1 VRVDVD
7 GKVLL
12 SAVELLR
19 NEVHHATFPL
29 DLPSVDKAH
38 ASQSAL
44 IKQLDDYLIPRLSAL
59 DAPLLAVVGGSTG
72 AGKSTLV
79 NSLVGSLVS
88 QGGVI
93 RPTTKHPVLVHHP
106 KDEPWFTGRRVL
118 PDLDRITGGFG
129 PVEGPRDDHD
139 AIRLVSSVTLPAGLA
154 LLDAP
159 DIDSVVHVNRD
170 LAGQLFLAADLWIFV
185 TTAARYADAVPWE
198 FLRAAFEHGTVVSI
212 VLDRVPPEAMD
223 EIRSHLA
230 SMLREQGLGG
240 APIFTIPETTVTA
253 DGLLSERQI
262 ARLRSWLSALARDAK
277 ARSIVVRK
285 TLSGALR
292 SIPDAV
298 ITLSGASAE
307 QELAATALHL
317 EVQRA
322 YLRAMQSI
330 ELAMTDES
338 LLAGEVLARW
348 QEFVGAGQLPHKAE
362 AGVAGWLDRIAD
374 AVKGSSPPAA
384 GLGEALRSGV
394 AELLNDQSCGASA
407 TVLRQWRLLP
417 GGSALVAA
425 HPELAHRAADSAPNF
440 ERLVVDWQAE
450 VLNLVRAE
458 AYDRRTTARV
468 LSFGVDGVG
477 VILMLLVFSQ
487 PGALSAENVNAG
499 TSSALATRILEA
511 IFGDQAVRSL
521 VSKARRSLMDRTQEL
536 YFDEQAPLRVAVSTI
551 QVSTGQ
557 ADRIKDASALVE
569 AAQ

>member
-1 VRVDVD
+1 MVGVD
-7 GKVLL
+7 GTVLL
-12 SAVELLR
+12 RAVELLR

-29 DLPSVDKAH
+29 DLPSVDKAI

-106 KDEPWFTGRRVL
+106 KDEPWFNGRRVL

-198 FLRAAFEHGTVVSI
+198 FLRAAFEHGTVVAV
-212 VLDRVPPEAMD
+212 VLDRVPPEAMA
-223 EIRSHLA
+223 EIRAHLA
-230 SMLREQGLGG
+230 SMLREQGLAS
-240 APIFTIPETTVTA
+240 APIFTIPETTVTP
-253 DGLLSERQI
+253 DGLISERRI

-277 ARSIVVRK
+277 TRSIVVRM
-285 TLSGALR
+285 TLSGALK
-292 SIPDAV
+292 SIPEAV

-317 EVQRA
+317 EVQGA

-330 ELAMTDES
+330 EHAMTDET
-338 LLAGEVLARW
+338 LLRGEVLARW
-348 QEFVGAGQLPHKAE
+348 QEFAGAGQLTRQE
-362 AGVAGWLDRIAD
+362 SGVSGWLVGIAD
-374 AVKGSSPPAA
+374 AVKGSSPPTAE
-384 GLGEALRSGV
+384 LGEALRSGV
-394 AELLNDQSCGASA
+394 AELLNAQSCGASS
-407 TVLRQWRLLP
+407 TVLRRWRQLP
-417 GGSALVAA
+417 GGSALAA
-425 HPELAHRAADSAPNF
+425 TRPELADVPEDSAANF
-440 ERLVVDWQAE
+440 AQLVADWQAE
-450 VLNLVRAE
+450 LLNLVRAE

-468 LSFGVDGVG
+468 LAFGLDGVG

-487 PGALSAENVNAG
+487 AGAPSDGETGTAG
-499 TSSALATRILEA
+499 GSSLLAMHILEA

-521 VSKARRSLMDRTQEL
+521 VSKSRRSLMDRTQEL
-536 YFDEQAPLRVAVSTI
+536 YFDEQAPLREAVSTI

-557 ADRIKDASALVE
+557 ADRIKDASALIE
-569 AAQ
+569 AAR